1 MIRKIG
7 FSLLAF
13 GLLFIAGQTS
23 SYAAGASAAPTVKAP
38 GFPVTVNGSVVDNKH
53 SLYPLLLYRD
63 ITYFPMTWNYT
74 RALGM
79 TTAWDPVNGL
89 AIGKQESCEPVV
101 RQDLT
106 SQENSDKGMKAT
118 LVPFPVSV
126 NGKSITNAEEQYPLL
141 LFRNIVYFPMT
152 WNNTHDVFG
161 WTTSWDATNGFGVQA
176 CEKAPGADAQQAVE
190 LNIANGGQLAVQGGW
205 IYMNPANKYYGPN
218 SLVKMK
224 LDGSGKQ
231 TLSED
236 NALSINVV
244 DDWIYYTVRDKAAD
258 KNLGIFKMKTDG
270 SQRTQI
276 SSAGAYSVW
285 VRDGW
290 IYYIAGN
297 GMMINGI
304 HKMKTDGSEDTAI
317 VSGQVGGRFY
327 LDGDLMYFMM
337 PDKEH
342 APNSLFQ
349 IKTDGTGK
357 KKLQDEVNAVA
368 VIDGWVYYST
378 VSSAKKGIYKMSAD
392 GTVNI
397 PLYSSDQPLNGFQ
410 YRDGWIYFIRGSFGI
425 MGSASIEKMRV
436 DGTGHTALGN
446 VRATSLYF
454 AGADLYYPSA
464 FDGDNEL
471 RKLELGK

>member
-1 MIRKIG
+1 
-7 FSLLAF
+7 
-13 GLLFIAGQTS
+13 
-23 SYAAGASAAPTVKAP
+23 
-38 GFPVTVNGSVVDNKH
+38 
-53 SLYPLLLYRD
+53 
-63 ITYFPMTWNYT
+63 MTWNYT

-89 AIGKQESCEPVV
+89 AIGKQESCDPVV

-118 LVPFPVSV
+118 LVPFPVGV
-126 NGKSITNAEEQYPLL
+126 NGKAISNAEEQYPLL

-152 WNNTHDVFG
+152 WNYTHDAFG

-176 CEKAPGADAQQAVE
+176 CEKAPGADAPQTAA
-190 LNIANGGQLAVQGGW
+190 LNIANGGQLAVQGDW

-224 LDGSGKQ
+224 LDGSGRQ

-244 DDWIYYTVRDKAAD
+244 DDWIYYTARDKAAD

-297 GMMINGI
+297 GLIINGI
-304 HKMKTDGSEDTAI
+304 HKMKTDGTEDTVI
-317 VSGQVGGRFY
+317 VSGRVGCVFT
-327 LDGDLMYFMM
+327 L
-337 PDKEH
+337 
-342 APNSLFQ
+342 
-349 IKTDGTGK
+349 TGT
-357 KKLQDEVNAVA
+357 
-368 VIDGWVYYST
+368 
-378 VSSAKKGIYKMSAD
+378 
-392 GTVNI
+392 
-397 PLYSSDQPLNGFQ
+397 
-410 YRDGWIYFIRGSFGI
+410 
-425 MGSASIEKMRV
+425 
-436 DGTGHTALGN
+436 
-446 VRATSLYF
+446 
-454 AGADLYYPSA
+454 
-464 FDGDNEL
+464 
-471 RKLELGK
+471 

>member
-7 FSLLAF
+7 FSLLAA
-13 GLLFIAGQTS
+13 GLLFMAGQPS
-23 SYAAGASAAPTVKAP
+23 SYAAGAPSAPTVKAP

-74 RALGM
+74 
-79 TTAWDPVNGL
+79 
-89 AIGKQESCEPVV
+89 
-101 RQDLT
+101 
-106 SQENSDKGMKAT
+106 
-118 LVPFPVSV
+118 
-126 NGKSITNAEEQYPLL
+126 
-141 LFRNIVYFPMT
+141 
-152 WNNTHDVFG
+152 HDAFG

-176 CEKAPGADAQQAVE
+176 CEKVPGADARQAAA
-190 LNIANGGQLAVQGGW
+190 LNLANGGQLAVQGDW

-236 NALSINVV
+236 NALSINVA
-244 DDWIYYTVRDKAAD
+244 DDWIYYTVHDKAAD

-290 IYYIAGN
+290 IYYTAGN
-297 GMMINGI
+297 GLTINGI
-304 HKMKTDGSEDTAI
+304 HKMKTDGTEDTVI
-317 VSGQVGGRFY
+317 VSGEVGGRFY

-342 APNSLFQ
+342 APDSLFQ
-349 IKTDGTGK
+349 IKPT
-357 KKLQDEVNAVA
+357 APA
-368 VIDGWVYYST
+368 RRSCRT
-378 VSSAKKGIYKMSAD
+378 V
-392 GTVNI
+392 
-397 PLYSSDQPLNGFQ
+397 
-410 YRDGWIYFIRGSFGI
+410 
-425 MGSASIEKMRV
+425 
-436 DGTGHTALGN
+436 
-446 VRATSLYF
+446 
-454 AGADLYYPSA
+454 
-464 FDGDNEL
+464 
-471 RKLELGK
+471 